1 MRKEYFLTELEAIAP
16 KELALPFDNVGLL
29 VGTTRGEINRVLVA
43 LDCTDAVAREAVEFG
58 ADMVLTHHPLFF
70 TPIKRILPDD
80 PSTKAAFTL
89 IRNDI
94 GLYAM
99 HTNLDAA
106 DGGVND
112 VLCERLGIV
121 DQKAI
126 GDERIARLGRLSRP
140 QSFGEFAC
148 GVEEKLDTRVKV
160 CGDTNREI
168 VRVAVLG
175 GSGGGDVRLVSDC
188 GADAFVTGE
197 IKHSQAIEAAELGLC
212 VVSAGHY
219 ETEKVVMSTIIPRL
233 QKKDNNVEYK
243 LAQYDK
249 TSLASL

>member
-1 MRKEYFLTELEAIAP
+1 M
-16 KELALPFDNVGLL
+16 
-29 VGTTRGEINRVLVA
+29 
-43 LDCTDAVAREAVEFG
+43 AREAVEFG

-70 TPIKRILPDD
+70 TPIKRMLPDD

-112 VLCERLGIV
+112 VLCERLGIA

-126 GDERIARLGRLSRP
+126 GDERIARLGRLLRP
-140 QSFGEFAC
+140 QSFGEFAR
-148 GVEEKLDTRVKV
+148 GVEEKLGTRVKV
-160 CGDTNREI
+160 CGDINREI
-168 VRVAVLG
+168 IRVAVLG

-219 ETEKVVMSTIIPRL
+219 ETEKVVMSTVISRL

>member
-1 MRKEYFLTELEAIAP
+1 M
-16 KELALPFDNVGLL
+16 
-29 VGTTRGEINRVLVA
+29 
-43 LDCTDAVAREAVEFG
+43 
-58 ADMVLTHHPLFF
+58 
-70 TPIKRILPDD
+70 
-80 PSTKAAFTL
+80 
-89 IRNDI
+89 
-94 GLYAM
+94 
-99 HTNLDAA
+99 
-106 DGGVND
+106 
-112 VLCERLGIV
+112 
-121 DQKAI
+121 
-126 GDERIARLGRLSRP
+126 
-140 QSFGEFAC
+140 
-148 GVEEKLDTRVKV
+148 

>member
-1 MRKEYFLTELEAIAP
+1 MRKEDFLTELEAIAP

-70 TPIKRILPDD
+70 TP
-80 PSTKAAFTL
+80 

>member
-1 MRKEYFLTELEAIAP
+1 MRKEDFLTELEAIAP

-148 GVEEKLDTRVKV
+148 GVEEKLGTRVKV

-175 GSGGGDVRLVSDC
+175 GSGGGDVRLAARYEIELILFFIKRFHGLDVSIIHGD
-188 GADAFVTGE
+188 FVLFLGHDLHRIAQAPYAALRRRRDRIV
-197 IKHSQAIEAAELGLC
+197 IKHVLRMGICA
-212 VVSAGHY
+212 
-219 ETEKVVMSTIIPRL
+219 
-233 QKKDNNVEYK
+233 
-243 LAQYDK
+243 
-249 TSLASL
+249 